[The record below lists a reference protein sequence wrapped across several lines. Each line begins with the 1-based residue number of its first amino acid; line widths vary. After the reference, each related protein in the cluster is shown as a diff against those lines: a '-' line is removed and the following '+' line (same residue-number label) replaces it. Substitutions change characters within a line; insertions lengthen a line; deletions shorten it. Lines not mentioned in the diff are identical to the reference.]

1 MVIQVLVDL
10 NNQAKCSQQLIIKK
24 IFDAMVDIMLNVY
37 HSYLQPVK
45 PIKLEQ
51 QQIMPTRLIIYLVLI
66 AK

>member
-1 MVIQVLVDL
+1 MVIQAPVGL
-10 NNQAKCSQQLIIKK
+10 NNLIKYNQQLIIKK